1 MIHLNTFG
9 PAKTGLLAAAI
20 AIGTC
25 SAAFAQFEVGDTLG
39 NSVSEIA
46 GSLEAGGYEIREI
59 DVERN
64 RIEVE
69 AVLEGTKYEIKV
81 DPQSGQVIKVE
92 LD

>member
-1 MIHLNTFG
+1 MIHLNMFG
-9 PAKTGLLAAAI
+9 PAKTGMFAAAI
-20 AIGTC
+20 TLGTC

-39 NSVSEIA
+39 QSVSEIA

-64 RIEVE
+64 RIEIE
-69 AVLEGTKYEIKV
+69 AILEGTKYEIKV
-81 DPQSGQVIKVE
+81 DPRSGQVIKVE

>member
-1 MIHLNTFG
+1 MIHFNTFG

-20 AIGTC
+20 AVGSC

-39 NSVSEIA
+39 SSVSEIA

-69 AVLEGTKYEIKV
+69 VVLEGTSCEIKV
-81 DPQSGQVIKVE
+81 DTLSGQVIKVE

>member
-1 MIHLNTFG
+1 MINLKTPG
-9 PAKTGLLAAAI
+9 PVKTGLLAAAM

-25 SAAFAQFEVGDTLG
+25 SAAFAQFQVGDTLG
-39 NSVSEIA
+39 HSVSEIA
-46 GSLEAGGYEIREI
+46 GSLEAGGYDIREI

-69 AVLEGTKYEIKV
+69 ATLEGTKYEIKV
-81 DPQSGQVIKVE
+81 NPQSGQVIKVE

>member
-1 MIHLNTFG
+1 MIHLKTFS
-9 PAKTGLLAAAI
+9 PVKTGLLAAAI
-20 AIGTC
+20 GIGTC

-39 NSVSEIA
+39 QSVSEIA

-69 AVLEGTKYEIKV
+69 AVLEGTKYDIKV

>member
-1 MIHLNTFG
+1 MIHLNIFS
-9 PAKTGLLAAAI
+9 PAKTGLLATAI

-39 NSVSEIA
+39 QSVSEIA